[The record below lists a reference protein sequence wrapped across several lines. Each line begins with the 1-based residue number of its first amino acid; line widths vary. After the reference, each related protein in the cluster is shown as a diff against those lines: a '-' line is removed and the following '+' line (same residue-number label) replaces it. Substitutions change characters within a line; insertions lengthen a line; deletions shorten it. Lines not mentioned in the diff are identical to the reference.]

1 MAEQPQTDRPRIFI
15 SHSWQDKQAAR
26 LLEEELDN
34 AGVKVWIDHSGV
46 RGGDNLPKRI
56 SKALG
61 WCDIL
66 LLLWSDAASKSHWV
80 ELEWTNAISLKKKII
95 PCLLDSTNLPEI
107 LANTLYLDFHD
118 IESGL
123 SELLTTLNLGQHS
136 AENVQYKSLSK
147 RSSLR
152 SQRLENFSD
161 EALKQMLRE
170 KDFYDRAYNPSGKGV
185 RHQYEVA
192 DDVGTKIVID
202 YATNLIWQQCP
213 TSIKPIEFKELG
225 KHLKMFNI
233 DHHRGHE
240 EWRLPTL
247 EEAMSLMEP
256 GKHNKLYLNSVFR
269 LTEQQGSIW
278 TADKFSN
285 NTIWVVHFL
294 VGEAIK
300 TQVSEDIEVHD
311 DMNHALVLRVII

>member
-1 MAEQPQTDRPRIFI
+1 MIEQSQTAQPQIFI
-15 SHSWQDKQAAR
+15 SHSWQDKSLAWR
-26 LLEEELDN
+26 LKEELKN
-34 AGVKVWIDHSGV
+34 ADAKVWIDHSGA
-46 RGGDNLPKRI
+46 RCGDNLPKRI

-95 PCLLDSTNLPEI
+95 PCLLDSTGLPEI
-107 LANTLYLDFHD
+107 LANTLYLDFHSV
-118 IESGL
+118 ESGIYKL
-123 SELLTTLNLGQHS
+123 ISELNLAQHS
-136 AENVQYKSLSK
+136 VGNVKPESLSQK
-147 RSSLR
+147 FSLR
-152 SQRLENFSD
+152 SHRLENFND
-161 EALKQMLRE
+161 EALKQMLKE

-185 RHQYEVA
+185 QHQYEVVE
-192 DDVGTKIVID
+192 DIETKIIID
-202 YATNLIWQQCP
+202 YETNLIWRQYP
-213 TSIKPIEFKELG
+213 TSIKSIEFKDLENP
-225 KHLKMFNI
+225 LKKFNM
-233 DHHRGHE
+233 DHQSGHE

-256 GKHNKLYLNSVFR
+256 RKYKKLYLNSIFK

-285 NTIWVVHFL
+285 ETIWVVHFL

-300 TQVSEDIEVHD
+300 TQVSENMQIPDG
-311 DMNHALVLRVII
+311 MNHALVLRVII